1 MCFPESSEFQ
11 RAPVE
16 PKGGWR
22 YVRRAKARCIIWTQI
37 RKIVTFSVFH
47 KSKKIEHCNCLFEF
61 WSQNKFHTLIL
72 KNVSSK
78 RRGFNRACAGGG
90 GLKTNTRVHQI
101 WGGACLKIVFLFILL
116 LSFYFAQQWGTLGP
130 SALCLCVPYW
140 IDYRWHQILF
150 QEWEVAHKLLVVTDV
165 RNFEMLPDWTNF
177 FSHAQE
183 RKP

>member
-101 WGGACLKIVFLFILL
+101 WGGACLKSFFI
-116 LSFYFAQQWGTLGP
+116 YFVT
-130 SALCLCVPYW
+130 
-140 IDYRWHQILF
+140 IILF
-150 QEWEVAHKLLVVTDV
+150 RTTVRDLRPVGPLFMRSLLNRSQMTSNIVSRMRSGTQAACCH
-165 RNFEMLPDWTNF
+165 WC
-177 FSHAQE
+177 S
-183 RKP
+183 